1 MLFYSQTCG
10 VKKYQSRQQAVL
22 ENQEGGIDI
31 ASLCFRIASLV
42 FPFLYRGGI
51 YTS

>member
-22 ENQEGGIDI
+22 ENGRRDW
-31 ASLCFRIASLV
+31 LLVLV
-42 FPFLYRGGI
+42 FSFTLPRGTLEKI
-51 YTS
+51 RKCLAF